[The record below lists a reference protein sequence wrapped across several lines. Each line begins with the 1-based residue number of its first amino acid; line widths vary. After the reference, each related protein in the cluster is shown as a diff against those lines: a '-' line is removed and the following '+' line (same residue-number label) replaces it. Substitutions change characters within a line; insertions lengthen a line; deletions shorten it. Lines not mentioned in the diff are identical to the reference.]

1 MCDNN
6 SNGIECKFTCG
17 QCRNGEQCNHVDGR
31 CPNGCVSGMSGDKC
45 MPSTVGE

>member
-6 SNGIECKFTCG
+6 SYGIECEFTCG